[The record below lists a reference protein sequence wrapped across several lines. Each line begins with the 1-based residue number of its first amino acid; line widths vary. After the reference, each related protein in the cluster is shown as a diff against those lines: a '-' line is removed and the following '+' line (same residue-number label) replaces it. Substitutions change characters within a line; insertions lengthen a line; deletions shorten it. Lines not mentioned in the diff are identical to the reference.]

1 MSQKLN
7 QKYALLLLPLLLLK
21 EGRAQ
26 DIEQTANQLKA
37 TLKQDPLTI
46 TGSLGANTV
55 FYTAQGI
62 SPRRDPFYYVFNAN
76 LNISLFNKI
85 SMPLSAVITQ
95 QDKNFSKGSLDK
107 FSQPFNQFGISPKYK
122 WLTLHL
128 GYRSLQFSDYSLSGA
143 MFLGGGIEVKP
154 DKSIISAS
162 AFMGRFVKAVPTG
175 GVAGVVVSLPAYERW
190 GGGAKIRIGKDS
202 NYGECSY
209 LKIKDKV
216 NSIAFDTS
224 LFITPHDNQI
234 FGFATRQKITK
245 SLSLSS
251 DLCYSMFTK
260 NLYEDVTKLEKFS
273 YINQIYAPRPSSQF
287 NKALN
292 ASIDYNPGKFTLGLK
307 YKRIDPDY
315 RSLGAIFLTN
325 DVQEISFNSG
335 LSLLKNKLSLQASS
349 GIQTNNLDKVQITTS
364 RRIIGYFN
372 VSYNVSP
379 QFNINTGYSN
389 FSSNTIPVRD
399 VFTDSIK
406 FVQLTQNGNLQSTF
420 VFGSD
425 NIKQTLSLSNTYQE
439 SANNKQGLNTFLNQ
453 TLSYNLSFTKLA
465 LGINTSLLY
474 NRSTTAGFATNEGI
488 GPNLGIQKS
497 FYKNKIQLRLSS
509 GFQMAYSD
517 KKELNKNLNSNVSF
531 SYTIDKNQSLKASCG
546 FLKRIAL
553 QQSAQ
558 AFIEQRAS
566 LGYQYNFGARVKS
579 PIKSINT

>member
-1 MSQKLN
+1 M
-7 QKYALLLLPLLLLK
+7 LPLLFLK

-26 DIEQTANQLKA
+26 DFEQTANQFKS
-37 TLKQDPLTI
+37 TLKQDPLSI

-55 FYTAQGI
+55 FYNAQGI
-62 SPRRDPFYYVFNAN
+62 SPRRDPFYYIFNAN

-85 SMPLSAVITQ
+85 SMPFTAVITQ

-143 MFLGGGIEVKP
+143 MFLGGGIEIKP
-154 DKSIISAS
+154 DKSIISAT

-175 GVAGVVVSLPAYERW
+175 GVAGVVVSVPAYERW
-190 GGGAKIRIGKDS
+190 GGGTKIRIGKDS
-202 NYGECSY
+202 NYGEFIY
-209 LKIKDKV
+209 LKIEDKV

-292 ASIDYNPGKFTLGLK
+292 ASIDFNPGKFALGLK

-325 DVQEISFNSG
+325 DVQEFSFNSA

-349 GIQTNNLDKVQITTS
+349 GIQNNNLDKVQITTS
-364 RRIIGYFN
+364 RRIIGSFN
-372 VSYNVSP
+372 VSYNVSSHV
-379 QFNINTGYSN
+379 NLNAGYSN

-406 FVQLTQNGNLQSTF
+406 FVQLTQNGNLQSTL

-425 NIKQTLSLSNTYQE
+425 NFKQTLSLSNTYQE

-453 TLSYNLSFTKLA
+453 TLSYNISFTKLA
-465 LGINTSLLY
+465 FGINTSLLY

-497 FYKNKIQLRLSS
+497 FYNNKIRLMLSS

-531 SYTIDKNQSLKASCG
+531 SYTIDKNQSLKASWG
-546 FLKRIAL
+546 FLKRLAL
-553 QQSAQ
+553 QQNAQ

-579 PIKSINT
+579 PLKSQNS